1 MRMRRRF
8 RTYETMRSKKQW
20 QVFKDILRQDLKVR
34 ELQAKLDAKE
44 EQIKDAIKTVQQVQD
59 VSLERSK
66 EVAKERE
73 NLTLDM
79 HRSKDQLVQ
88 VQARKKRM
96 KKKNGATLLL
106 VSHSLL
112 YMSPHNTICMPSY

>member
-1 MRMRRRF
+1 
-8 RTYETMRSKKQW
+8 
-20 QVFKDILRQDLKVR
+20 
-34 ELQAKLDAKE
+34 LQAKLDAKE

-88 VQARKKRM
+88 VQA
-96 KKKNGATLLL
+96 
-106 VSHSLL
+106 
-112 YMSPHNTICMPSY
+112 

>member
-8 RTYETMRSKKQW
+8 RTYETMLSKKQW
-20 QVFKDILRQDLKVR
+20 QVFKDILRQDIKVR

-88 VQARKKRM
+88 VQARKK
-96 KKKNGATLLL
+96 
-106 VSHSLL
+106 
-112 YMSPHNTICMPSY
+112 

>member
-1 MRMRRRF
+1 MRHML
-8 RTYETMRSKKQW
+8 SKKQL
-20 QVFKDILRQDLKVR
+20 QVFKDIGDNIKVR

-88 VQARKKRM
+88 V
-96 KKKNGATLLL
+96 
-106 VSHSLL
+106 
-112 YMSPHNTICMPSY
+112 